1 MSPQARRQIAL
12 ILIFV
17 TPAFWGVN
25 YLVARAAPGVIEPHL
40 LALLRWLFAGLL
52 FLAPT
57 WRELLRHRDHLAAD
71 WRRYL
76 VLGAL
81 GMWICGAWVYIGG
94 RTTAAV
100 NIALIYALS
109 PVLITLLS
117 AWWLKE
123 RFGRLQVAGV
133 ALALAGVVHVILKG
147 QWSSLAGV
155 AFVPG
160 DAWIFGATL
169 SWTLY
174 SVLLKRWPSPLSP
187 MARLAAISAGGV
199 AVLLPFAAWE
209 ITQATQHPPLT
220 PTGLGLALLAGGV
233 PGFAAYLAYSVM
245 QSELGAAR
253 VAVVIY
259 LGPLYAAGLAWLVL
273 GEPLYAF
280 HAAGMALVLAG
291 IYLVTRP
298 PAATSRRP
306 AV

>member
-1 MSPQARRQIAL
+1 MPTHSRQQLALAL
-12 ILIFV
+12 IFI

-25 YLVARAAPGVIEPHL
+25 YLVARAAPGLIEPHL
-40 LALLRWLFAGLL
+40 LALLRWAVAGLL
-52 FLAPT
+52 FAIPT
-57 WRELLRHRDHLAAD
+57 WRELRQHRAQIAAE
-71 WRRYL
+71 WRRTL

-94 RTTAAV
+94 RTTAAI

-109 PVLITLLS
+109 PVLIALVS
-117 AWWLKE
+117 ALWLKE
-123 RFGRLQVAGV
+123 RLDRLQALGV

-155 AFVPG
+155 TLVVG
-160 DAWIFGATL
+160 DAWIFAATL

-174 SVLLKRWPSPLSP
+174 SVLLRRWQSPLSP
-187 MARLAAISAGGV
+187 MARLAVISAAGV
-199 AVLLPFAAWE
+199 LVLLPFTAWE
-209 ITQATQHPPLT
+209 IAQATQAPLSWQ
-220 PTGLGLALLAGGV
+220 GFALAMAAAIV

-245 QSELGAAR
+245 QRELGAAR

-273 GEPLYAF
+273 NEPLYGF

-291 IYLVTRP
+291 IYLVNRTAR
-298 PAATSRRP
+298 
-306 AV
+306 